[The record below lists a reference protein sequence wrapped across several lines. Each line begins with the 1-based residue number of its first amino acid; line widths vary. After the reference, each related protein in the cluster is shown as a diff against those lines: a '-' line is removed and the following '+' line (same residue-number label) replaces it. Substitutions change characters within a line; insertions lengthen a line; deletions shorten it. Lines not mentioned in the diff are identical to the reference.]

1 MSAFPNH
8 KVIVIKYNQEKK
20 PLTCVLALIRQL
32 RQFLHS
38 ISSLAVFLHFFHQ
51 FLYKFYISSYDF
63 LNIHTQGRNQRYH
76 KDCFLNELDI
86 VRCFGHRKESYF
98 CYKKKRK
105 FKS

>member
-98 CYKKKRK
+98 CYKKKEI
-105 FKS
+105 